1 MEPKPIRGKRAKRT
15 ILSLT
20 VTLVVIILLIGFF
33 IARGRDTGDPASEL
47 PAEKPVPVQTI
58 TIQARDMPIIVEAV
72 GRLLPD
78 RTVTLSA
85 LIPGEISR
93 YCCDVGDLVAEGTVL
108 VGIKPT
114 DYELALA
121 EARGN
126 LAAARARLSAAR
138 NAFNRFEKL
147 LPREVVSRDNFDKV
161 ESEYKTALALEAQA
175 VAGVDIAEER
185 LKKTAITAPFSSLI
199 AIRHIEIGQMIGMN
213 DPIMTLIDLSR
224 VRLRVFLAEKDFVHV
239 DGSDIATVTVEA
251 YPGRAFNGRIDR
263 LDVKADAATNTFGV
277 EILIDNENLL
287 LKAGLSARVRLT
299 VDTIPDAVLIPQNA
313 ILFRENS
320 REVFIVDEDLTAQL
334 RTVKTGQTQ
343 DNLIRIIKG
352 LRQGD
357 RLIVK
362 GQNYVKPGNK
372 ITIKDQM

>member
-1 MEPKPIRGKRAKRT
+1 
-15 ILSLT
+15 
-20 VTLVVIILLIGFF
+20 
-33 IARGRDTGDPASEL
+33 
-47 PAEKPVPVQTI
+47 
-58 TIQARDMPIIVEAV
+58 MPIIVEAV

-239 DGSDIATVTVEA
+239 DRSDAAAVTVEA

-372 ITIKDQM
+372 ITIKNQM